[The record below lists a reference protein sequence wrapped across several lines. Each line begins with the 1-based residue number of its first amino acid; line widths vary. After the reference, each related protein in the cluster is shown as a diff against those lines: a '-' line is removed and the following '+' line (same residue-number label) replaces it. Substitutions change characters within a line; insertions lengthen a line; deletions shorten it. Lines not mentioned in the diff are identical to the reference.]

1 VSGIDDDLRA
11 ALLQF
16 MDTIPFNRLL
26 GMQVEELADGF
37 ARMSLPFKE
46 DLIGDMRRPALHGGV
61 TSALMDTCGGASVFT
76 KGTVHDRTSTL
87 DLRIDYLRPGKPET
101 LVVEARVL
109 RIGNR
114 VGVSDMIAFQDDG
127 PDAPVALGRG
137 VYNIR
142 QGNKS

>member
-1 VSGIDDDLRA
+1 MSGIDDDLRA

-61 TSALMDTCGGASVFT
+61 TAALMDTCGGASVFT
-76 KGTVHDRTSTL
+76 
-87 DLRIDYLRPGKPET
+87 
-101 LVVEARVL
+101 
-109 RIGNR
+109 
-114 VGVSDMIAFQDDG
+114 
-127 PDAPVALGRG
+127 
-137 VYNIR
+137 
-142 QGNKS
+142 